1 MFPVTNSMRQRLL
14 TLTAIFALFCSRA
27 TVADEPLTENFDLS
41 HPHAALNPESQLMLR
56 GAWVPED
63 SQAIDFDH
71 LPQVPFEYAVISD
84 VRGDRSVPVRET
96 TRQKPDY
103 DSGGVNQHNYLVYH
117 NGEFWAMW
125 SDGPGVE
132 DRVGQ
137 RVKFARSPDG
147 LKWSEPQFLSPVP
160 PHSGPNSPHYG
171 TRSEKGFRYISRGF
185 WQRDGDLLA
194 LASLDEAKGFF
205 GPSLEL
211 HAFRLEPD
219 GTWKD
224 LGVVHD
230 NTINNFPPKQIASG
244 QWMMSRRTWD
254 YKSVGVQF
262 LVGGTRGIDQWESFP
277 VLGSGSE
284 LSAEEP
290 LWWALPDGNLMALFR
305 DNRKSGYLYRSFSTD
320 DGRSWSRPVKTNFPD
335 ATSKIHGLQ
344 LSDGRYVLV
353 TNPKPRERDPMTIS
367 LSDDGKVF
375 HTMLKLVGGR
385 RIDYP
390 HVLEHEGHLLIAFS
404 GVKQT
409 VEVLRIRI
417 NDLDGRWNACSR

>member
-1 MFPVTNSMRQRLL
+1 MQRTFVILLLAISLVTPIGTQ
-14 TLTAIFALFCSRA
+14 
-27 TVADEPLTENFDLS
+27 ADDQSTDAFDLS
-41 HPHAALNPESQLMLR
+41 HPHPVLTPQSQLMLR
-56 GAWVPED
+56 GAWVPGE

-71 LPQVPFEYAVISD
+71 LPQVPAEYAVISD

-96 TRQKPDY
+96 TRQKADY
-103 DSGGVNQHNYLVYH
+103 ESGGVNQHNYLVH
-117 NGEFWAMW
+117 HDGEFWAMW

-147 LKWSEPQFLSPVP
+147 LNWSEPQFLSPVP
-160 PHSGPNSPHYG
+160 PQSGPDSPHYG
-171 TRSEKGFRYISRGF
+171 TRSEAGFRYISRGF
-185 WQRDGDLLA
+185 WQRDSELLA
-194 LASLDEAKGFF
+194 LASLDEAAGFF
-205 GPSLEL
+205 GPSLEM

-219 GTWKD
+219 DTWKD
-224 LGVVHD
+224 LGVISD

-254 YKSVGVQF
+254 YKKVGVQF
-262 LVGGTRGIDQWESFP
+262 LVGGTRDIDQWESYP

-320 DGRSWSRPVKTNFPD
+320 DGRTWSRPVKTNFPD

-344 LSDGRYVLV
+344 LSDGRFVLV
-353 TNPKPRERDPMTIS
+353 SNPKPRKRDPMTIS

-390 HVLEHEGHLLIAFS
+390 HVLEHDGHLLIAFS
-404 GVKQT
+404 GAKQT
-409 VEVLRIRI
+409 VEVLKVRIS
-417 NDLDGRWNACSR
+417 DLDGMRNACEE